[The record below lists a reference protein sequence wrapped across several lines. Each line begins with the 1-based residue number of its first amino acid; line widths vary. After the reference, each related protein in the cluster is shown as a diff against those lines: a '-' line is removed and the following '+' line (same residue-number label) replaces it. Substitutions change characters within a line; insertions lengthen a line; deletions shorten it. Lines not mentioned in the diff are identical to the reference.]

1 MSNGV
6 NALLLFSAPHK
17 YCSYQG
23 RVTTIPRINGFLGGK
38 AGKKRLVGCVAEFLI
53 DVSRLCMYPRGVPHK
68 PRLTVVNYSF

>member
-1 MSNGV
+1 MGLTLSYFFRPRTSIV
-6 NALLLFSAPHK
+6 VTRVELLPYL
-17 YCSYQG
+17 G
-23 RVTTIPRINGFLGGK
+23 RTSFWEE